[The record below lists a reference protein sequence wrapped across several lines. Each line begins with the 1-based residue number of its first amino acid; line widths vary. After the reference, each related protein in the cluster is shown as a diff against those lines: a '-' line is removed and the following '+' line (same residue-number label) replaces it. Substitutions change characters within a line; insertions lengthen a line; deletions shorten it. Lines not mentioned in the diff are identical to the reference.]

1 MWGEFKHILLH
12 ATGFGPND
20 LHVLLGLAIYAV
32 PGLLLRRPVLP
43 LGLLALVQLANEVI
57 DIAEDM
63 ARHVA
68 PDWSAFLSDTAVTLA
83 APATIALTVLVVTR
97 RRRPRARW
105 LVESMRMPAR

>member
-20 LHVLLGLAIYAV
+20 LHVLLGLAIYAGL
-32 PGLLLRRPVLP
+32 GLLLRRAVLP
-43 LGLLALVQLANEVI
+43 LGLLTLVQLANEVM

-63 ARHVA
+63 VRHVA

-83 APATIALTVLVVTR
+83 APVAIALTVLVVAQ
-97 RRRPRARW
+97 RRRPRVRW
-105 LVESMRMPAR
+105 LGDSMRMPVR